1 MIITLPKKKH
11 CIFFFCFFICSS
23 LMAQIKLDSM
33 KNKITA
39 KAEKEISTL
48 ENILSEKM
56 AQIKPDSIK
65 NKITAKAE
73 KEMSTLENILSEK
86 AEKEMSTLKNKIL
99 LQKKVILD
107 SLQERLKA
115 GEILIMNYM
124 LDDINSLVNK
134 VKRDSVTYPAVR
146 VLIPKRDKVE
156 YTYQV
161 NKYDTIQLYIKH
173 KSILKLSAVEVLL
186 GKTPLYSRLKLK
198 KKEAIYVKVPAIE
211 AGEITVKLT
220 NRNYLPFKA
229 TIFVRNLNKEKKVII
244 KEVTDT
250 LYRNDTVMV
259 TKEELLYLPL
269 SEQSFSIGAQL
280 DLTKTPYFT
289 FPIPFDLAK
298 NGKGWVYWIGYNQ
311 KNIDEFKSVV
321 SEKDPLIDFA
331 MDKLHFL
338 PYSEPKGLTCAFVNE
353 SNALKLSRNG
363 AFSPTPL
370 SLSINNGPN
379 YGKILEPT
387 SKYRN
392 KLLYLA
398 CLNNNGVSDQT
409 VYFKSIY
416 LEGKPYTEEVINK
429 IPSLI
434 KYFKIY
440 TE

>member
-1 MIITLPKKKH
+1 MITAFPPKNGY
-11 CIFFFCFFICSS
+11 IFFFCFFIYSS
-23 LMAQIKLDSM
+23 VIAQIKLDDI
-33 KNKITA
+33 KNKLTA
-39 KAEKEISTL
+39 KAEKEISIL
-48 ENILSEKM
+48 EN
-56 AQIKPDSIK
+56 K
-65 NKITAKAE
+65 NP
-73 KEMSTLENILSEK
+73 
-86 AEKEMSTLKNKIL
+86 

-115 GEILIMNYM
+115 GDTLIMHYKLN
-124 LDDINSLVNK
+124 DIKSLINK
-134 VKRDSVTYPAVR
+134 VKKDSVTYPAIR
-146 VLIPKRDKVE
+146 ISIPKRDKVE

-161 NKYDTIQLYIKH
+161 NKSDTIQLYIKH
-173 KSILKLSAVEVLL
+173 KSILKLSSVEVLL

-229 TIFVRNLNKEKKVII
+229 TVFVRNLKKEKKVMLM
-244 KEVTDT
+244 EVTDT
-250 LYRNDTVMV
+250 LFHNDTVMV

-280 DLTKTPYFT
+280 DLTKTPYFM

-353 SNALKLSRNG
+353 SNALKLSRNEQ
-363 AFSPTPL
+363 FSPAPL
-370 SLSINNGPN
+370 SLSLNNGPN

-387 SKYRN
+387 SKYQK

-416 LEGKPYTEEVINK
+416 LEGKPYTEQVINK

>member
-1 MIITLPKKKH
+1 MITAFPPKNGF
-11 CIFFFCFFICSS
+11 IFFFCFFIYSS
-23 LMAQIKLDSM
+23 LLAQIKLDGI
-33 KNKITA
+33 KNKITS
-39 KAEKEISTL
+39 KAEKEILTL
-48 ENILSEKM
+48 EN
-56 AQIKPDSIK
+56 K
-65 NKITAKAE
+65 NP
-73 KEMSTLENILSEK
+73 
-86 AEKEMSTLKNKIL
+86 
-99 LQKKVILD
+99 LQKIVFLD

-115 GEILIMNYM
+115 GDTLIMHYKLN
-124 LDDINSLVNK
+124 DIKSLINK
-134 VKRDSVTYPAVR
+134 TKKDSVIYPAVR
-146 VLIPKRDKVE
+146 ISIPKKDKVE

-161 NKYDTIQLYIKH
+161 NKSDTIQLYIKH
-173 KSILKLSAVEVLL
+173 KSILKLSSVEVLL

-198 KKEAIYVKVPAIE
+198 KKEAIYVKIPAIE

-220 NRNYLPFKA
+220 NRNYFPFKS
-229 TIFVRNLNKEKKVII
+229 TLFVRNLKKEKKVII

-250 LYRNDTVMV
+250 LYHNDTVMV

-269 SEQSFSIGAQL
+269 PEQSFNMGAQL
-280 DLTKTPYFT
+280 DLTKTAYFT

-321 SEKDPLIDFA
+321 SEKEPLIDYA

-387 SKYRN
+387 SKYQK

-416 LEGKPYTEEVINK
+416 LEGKPYTEQVINK

>member
-1 MIITLPKKKH
+1 MITAFPPKNGY
-11 CIFFFCFFICSS
+11 IFFFCFFIYSS
-23 LMAQIKLDSM
+23 VIAQIKLDDI
-33 KNKITA
+33 KNKLAA
-39 KAEKEISTL
+39 KAEKEISIL
-48 ENILSEKM
+48 EN
-56 AQIKPDSIK
+56 K
-65 NKITAKAE
+65 NP
-73 KEMSTLENILSEK
+73 
-86 AEKEMSTLKNKIL
+86 

-115 GEILIMNYM
+115 GDTLIVHYKLN
-124 LDDINSLVNK
+124 DIKSLINK
-134 VKRDSVTYPAVR
+134 VKNDSVTYPAVR
-146 VLIPKRDKVE
+146 ISIPKRDNVE

-161 NKYDTIQLYIKH
+161 NKSDTIQLYIKH
-173 KSILKLSAVEVLL
+173 KSILKLSSVEVLL

-229 TIFVRNLNKEKKVII
+229 TVFVRNLKKEKIVMLM
-244 KEVTDT
+244 EVTDT
-250 LYRNDTVMV
+250 LFHNDTVMV

-269 SEQSFSIGAQL
+269 SEQSFNVGAQL
-280 DLTKTPYFT
+280 DLTKTPYFM

-321 SEKDPLIDFA
+321 SEKEPLIDFA

-363 AFSPTPL
+363 TFSPTPL

-387 SKYRN
+387 SKYQK

-416 LEGKPYTEEVINK
+416 LEGKPYTEQVINK

>member
-1 MIITLPKKKH
+1 MITAFPPKNGY
-11 CIFFFCFFICSS
+11 IFFFCFFIYSS
-23 LMAQIKLDSM
+23 VIAQIKLDDI
-33 KNKITA
+33 KNKLAA
-39 KAEKEISTL
+39 KAEKEISIL
-48 ENILSEKM
+48 EN
-56 AQIKPDSIK
+56 K
-65 NKITAKAE
+65 NP
-73 KEMSTLENILSEK
+73 
-86 AEKEMSTLKNKIL
+86 

-115 GEILIMNYM
+115 GDTLIVHYKLN
-124 LDDINSLVNK
+124 DIKSLINK
-134 VKRDSVTYPAVR
+134 VKNDSVTYPAVR
-146 VLIPKRDKVE
+146 ISIPKRDNVE

-161 NKYDTIQLYIKH
+161 NKSDTIQLYIKH
-173 KSILKLSAVEVLL
+173 KSILKLSSVEVLL

-229 TIFVRNLNKEKKVII
+229 TVFVRNLKKEKKVLLM
-244 KEVTDT
+244 EVTDT
-250 LYRNDTVMV
+250 LFHNDTVMV

-269 SEQSFSIGAQL
+269 SEQSFNMGAQL
-280 DLTKTPYFT
+280 DLTKTPYFM

-321 SEKDPLIDFA
+321 SEKEPLIDFA

-338 PYSEPKGLTCAFVNE
+338 PYSEPKGLTCAFVNQ

-363 AFSPTPL
+363 TFSPTPL

-387 SKYRN
+387 SKYQK

-416 LEGKPYTEEVINK
+416 LEGKPYTEQVINK

>member
-1 MIITLPKKKH
+1 MITAFPQKNGY
-11 CIFFFCFFICSS
+11 IFFFCFFIYSS
-23 LMAQIKLDSM
+23 VIAQIKLDDI
-33 KNKITA
+33 KNKLTA
-39 KAEKEISTL
+39 KAEKEISIL
-48 ENILSEKM
+48 EN
-56 AQIKPDSIK
+56 K
-65 NKITAKAE
+65 NP
-73 KEMSTLENILSEK
+73 
-86 AEKEMSTLKNKIL
+86 

-115 GEILIMNYM
+115 GDTLIMHYKLN
-124 LDDINSLVNK
+124 DIKSVINK
-134 VKRDSVTYPAVR
+134 VKNDSVTYPAVR
-146 VLIPKRDKVE
+146 ISIPKRDKVE

-161 NKYDTIQLYIKH
+161 NKSDTIQLYIKH
-173 KSILKLSAVEVLL
+173 KSILKLSSVEVLL

-198 KKEAIYVKVPAIE
+198 KKEAIYVKIPAIE
-211 AGEITVKLT
+211 TGEITVKLT

-229 TIFVRNLNKEKKVII
+229 TLFVRNLKKEKKVMLM
-244 KEVTDT
+244 EVTDT
-250 LYRNDTVMV
+250 LFHNDTVMV

-269 SEQSFSIGAQL
+269 SEQSFNMGAQL
-280 DLTKTPYFT
+280 NLTKTPYFT

-363 AFSPTPL
+363 QFSPAPL

-387 SKYRN
+387 SKYQK

-416 LEGKPYTEEVINK
+416 LEGKPYTEQVINK

>member
-1 MIITLPKKKH
+1 MITAFPPKNGY
-11 CIFFFCFFICSS
+11 IFFFCFFIYSS
-23 LMAQIKLDSM
+23 VIAQIKLDDI
-33 KNKITA
+33 KNKLAA
-39 KAEKEISTL
+39 KAEKEISIL
-48 ENILSEKM
+48 EN
-56 AQIKPDSIK
+56 K
-65 NKITAKAE
+65 NP
-73 KEMSTLENILSEK
+73 
-86 AEKEMSTLKNKIL
+86 

-115 GEILIMNYM
+115 GDTLIVHYKLN
-124 LDDINSLVNK
+124 DIKSLINK
-134 VKRDSVTYPAVR
+134 VKNDSVTYPAVR
-146 VLIPKRDKVE
+146 ISIPKRDNVE

-161 NKYDTIQLYIKH
+161 NKSDTIQLYIKH
-173 KSILKLSAVEVLL
+173 KSILKLSSVEVLL

-229 TIFVRNLNKEKKVII
+229 TVFVRNLKKEKKVMLM
-244 KEVTDT
+244 EVTDT
-250 LYRNDTVMV
+250 LFHNDTVMV

-269 SEQSFSIGAQL
+269 SEQSFNMGAQL
-280 DLTKTPYFT
+280 DLTKTPYFM

-321 SEKDPLIDFA
+321 SEKEPLIDFA

-338 PYSEPKGLTCAFVNE
+338 PYSEPKGLTCAFVNQ

-363 AFSPTPL
+363 TFSPTPL

-387 SKYRN
+387 SKYQK

-416 LEGKPYTEEVINK
+416 LEGKPYTEQVINK

>member
-1 MIITLPKKKH
+1 MITAFPPKNGY
-11 CIFFFCFFICSS
+11 IFFFCFFIYSS
-23 LMAQIKLDSM
+23 VIAQIKLDDI
-33 KNKITA
+33 KNKLAA
-39 KAEKEISTL
+39 KAEKEISIL
-48 ENILSEKM
+48 EN
-56 AQIKPDSIK
+56 K
-65 NKITAKAE
+65 NP
-73 KEMSTLENILSEK
+73 
-86 AEKEMSTLKNKIL
+86 

-115 GEILIMNYM
+115 GDTLIVHYKLN
-124 LDDINSLVNK
+124 DIKSLINK
-134 VKRDSVTYPAVR
+134 VKNDSVTYPAVR
-146 VLIPKRDKVE
+146 ISIPKRDNVE

-161 NKYDTIQLYIKH
+161 NKSDTIQLYIKH
-173 KSILKLSAVEVLL
+173 KSILKLSSVEVLL

-229 TIFVRNLNKEKKVII
+229 TVFVRNLKKEKKVLLM
-244 KEVTDT
+244 EVTDT
-250 LYRNDTVMV
+250 LFHNDTVMV

-269 SEQSFSIGAQL
+269 SEQSFNMGAQL
-280 DLTKTPYFT
+280 DLTKTPYFM

-321 SEKDPLIDFA
+321 SEKEPLIDFA

-363 AFSPTPL
+363 TFSPTPL

-387 SKYRN
+387 SKYQK

-416 LEGKPYTEEVINK
+416 LEGKPYTEQVINK

>member
-1 MIITLPKKKH
+1 MIPSFLKKFGFV
-11 CIFFFCFFICSS
+11 FFHCFFIYSS
-23 LMAQIKLDSM
+23 VMAQIKLDDI
-33 KNKITA
+33 KDKITS
-39 KAEKEISTL
+39 KAEKEISSL
-48 ENILSEKM
+48 E
-56 AQIKPDSIK
+56 IK
-65 NKITAKAE
+65 NP
-73 KEMSTLENILSEK
+73 LR
-86 AEKEMSTLKNKIL
+86 
-99 LQKKVILD
+99 KKVILD

-115 GEILIMNYM
+115 GDTLIMHYKLN
-124 LDDINSLVNK
+124 DIKSLINK
-134 VKRDSVTYPAVR
+134 AKKDSVTYPAIR
-146 VLIPKRDKVE
+146 ISIPKKDKLE
-156 YTYQV
+156 YAYQV
-161 NKYDTIQLYIKH
+161 DKSDTIHLYIKH
-173 KSILKLSAVEVLL
+173 KSILKLSSVEVLL

-198 KKEAIYVKVPAIE
+198 KKGAINIKIPAIE
-211 AGEITVKLT
+211 AGEITIKLT
-220 NRNYLPFKA
+220 NRNYFPFKA
-229 TIFVRNLNKEKKVII
+229 TLFVRNLKKEKKVII

-250 LYRNDTVMV
+250 LYHNDTVMV

-269 SEQSFSIGAQL
+269 SEQSFRLGAQL
-280 DLTKTPYFT
+280 DLTKTPYFI

-363 AFSPTPL
+363 QFSPAPL
-370 SLSINNGPN
+370 SLSLNNGPN

-387 SKYRN
+387 SKYQK

-416 LEGKPYTEEVINK
+416 LEGKPYTEQVINK

>member
-1 MIITLPKKKH
+1 MITAFPPKNGY
-11 CIFFFCFFICSS
+11 IFFFCFFIYSS
-23 LMAQIKLDSM
+23 VIAQIKLDDI
-33 KNKITA
+33 KNKLAA
-39 KAEKEISTL
+39 KAEKEISIL
-48 ENILSEKM
+48 EN
-56 AQIKPDSIK
+56 K
-65 NKITAKAE
+65 NP
-73 KEMSTLENILSEK
+73 
-86 AEKEMSTLKNKIL
+86 

-115 GEILIMNYM
+115 GDTLIMHYKLN
-124 LDDINSLVNK
+124 DIKSLINK
-134 VKRDSVTYPAVR
+134 VKKDSVTYPAVR
-146 VLIPKRDKVE
+146 ISIPKRDKVE

-161 NKYDTIQLYIKH
+161 NKSDTIQLYIKH
-173 KSILKLSAVEVLL
+173 KSILKLSSVEVLL

-198 KKEAIYVKVPAIE
+198 KKEAIYVKIPAIE

-229 TIFVRNLNKEKKVII
+229 TIFVRNLKKEKKVMLV
-244 KEVTDT
+244 EVTDT
-250 LYRNDTVMV
+250 LFHNDTVMV

-269 SEQSFSIGAQL
+269 SEQSFNMGAQL
-280 DLTKTPYFT
+280 DLTKTPYFV

-321 SEKDPLIDFA
+321 SEKEPLIDFA

-353 SNALKLSRNG
+353 SNALKLSRNST
-363 AFSPTPL
+363 FSPTPL

-379 YGKILEPT
+379 YAKILEPT
-387 SKYRN
+387 SKYQK

-416 LEGKPYTEEVINK
+416 LEGKPYTEQVINK

>member
-1 MIITLPKKKH
+1 MITAFNNKNGY
-11 CIFFFCFFICSS
+11 IFFFCFFIYSPVI
-23 LMAQIKLDSM
+23 AQIKLDDI
-33 KNKITA
+33 KNKLVA
-39 KAEKEISTL
+39 KAEKEISIL
-48 ENILSEKM
+48 EN
-56 AQIKPDSIK
+56 K
-65 NKITAKAE
+65 NP
-73 KEMSTLENILSEK
+73 
-86 AEKEMSTLKNKIL
+86 

-115 GEILIMNYM
+115 GDTLIMHYKLN
-124 LDDINSLVNK
+124 DIKSLINK
-134 VKRDSVTYPAVR
+134 VKKDSVTYPAVR
-146 VLIPKRDKVE
+146 ISIPKRDKVE

-161 NKYDTIQLYIKH
+161 NESDTIQLYIKH
-173 KSILKLSAVEVLL
+173 KSILKLSSVEVLL

-198 KKEAIYVKVPAIE
+198 KKEAIYVKIPAIE

-229 TIFVRNLNKEKKVII
+229 TIFVRNLKKEKKVMLM
-244 KEVTDT
+244 EVTDT
-250 LYRNDTVMV
+250 LFHNDTVMV

-321 SEKDPLIDFA
+321 SEKDPLIDYA

-379 YGKILEPT
+379 YGKILEAT
-387 SKYRN
+387 SKYQK

-416 LEGKPYTEEVINK
+416 LEGKPYTEQVINK

>member
-1 MIITLPKKKH
+1 MITAFPPKNGY
-11 CIFFFCFFICSS
+11 IFFFCFFIYSS
-23 LMAQIKLDSM
+23 VIAQIKLDDI
-33 KNKITA
+33 KNKLAA
-39 KAEKEISTL
+39 KAEKEISIL
-48 ENILSEKM
+48 EN
-56 AQIKPDSIK
+56 K
-65 NKITAKAE
+65 NP
-73 KEMSTLENILSEK
+73 
-86 AEKEMSTLKNKIL
+86 

-115 GEILIMNYM
+115 GDTLIMHYKLN
-124 LDDINSLVNK
+124 DIKSLINK
-134 VKRDSVTYPAVR
+134 VKNDSVTYPAVR
-146 VLIPKRDKVE
+146 ISIPKRDKVE

-161 NKYDTIQLYIKH
+161 NKSDTIQLYIKH
-173 KSILKLSAVEVLL
+173 KSILKLSSVEVLL

-198 KKEAIYVKVPAIE
+198 KKEAIYVKIPAIE
-211 AGEITVKLT
+211 TGEITVKLT

-229 TIFVRNLNKEKKVII
+229 TVFVRNLKKEKKVMLM
-244 KEVTDT
+244 EVTDT
-250 LYRNDTVMV
+250 LFHNDTVMV

-280 DLTKTPYFT
+280 DLTKTPYFM

-321 SEKDPLIDFA
+321 SEKEPLIDFA

-363 AFSPTPL
+363 AFSPTQL

-379 YGKILEPT
+379 YGKILEAT
-387 SKYRN
+387 SKYQ
-392 KLLYLA
+392 KKFLYLA

-416 LEGKPYTEEVINK
+416 LEGKPYTEQVINK

>member
-1 MIITLPKKKH
+1 
-11 CIFFFCFFICSS
+11 
-23 LMAQIKLDSM
+23 MAQIKLDDI
-33 KNKITA
+33 KNKLTA
-39 KAEKEISTL
+39 KAEKEISNL
-48 ENILSEKM
+48 EN
-56 AQIKPDSIK
+56 K
-65 NKITAKAE
+65 NP
-73 KEMSTLENILSEK
+73 
-86 AEKEMSTLKNKIL
+86 
-99 LQKKVILD
+99 LQKKVFLD

-115 GEILIMNYM
+115 GDTLIMHYK
-124 LDDINSLVNK
+124 LDDIKSLVNK
-134 VKRDSVTYPAVR
+134 AKKDSVTYPAVR
-146 VLIPKRDKVE
+146 ILIPKKDKVE

-161 NKYDTIQLYIKH
+161 NKSDTIQLYIKH
-173 KSILKLSAVEVLL
+173 KSILKLSSVEVLL

-198 KKEAIYVKVPAIE
+198 KKEVIYVKIPAVE

-220 NRNYLPFKA
+220 NRNYLSFKA
-229 TIFVRNLNKEKKVII
+229 TIFVRNLNKEKKVML

-250 LYRNDTVMV
+250 LYHNDTLMV

-269 SEQSFSIGAQL
+269 SEQSFNMGAQL
-280 DLTKTPYFT
+280 DLTKTPYFI

-298 NGKGWVYWIGYNQ
+298 NGKGWVYWIGFNQ

-321 SEKDPLIDFA
+321 SEKEPLIDFA

-370 SLSINNGPN
+370 ALSINNGPN

-387 SKYRN
+387 SKYQK

-398 CLNNNGVSDQT
+398 CLNNNGVTDQT

-416 LEGKPYTEEVINK
+416 LEGKPYTEQVINK

>member
-1 MIITLPKKKH
+1 MITAFTNKNGY
-11 CIFFFCFFICSS
+11 IFFFCFFIYSPVI
-23 LMAQIKLDSM
+23 AQIKLDDI
-33 KNKITA
+33 KNKLAA
-39 KAEKEISTL
+39 KAEKEISIL
-48 ENILSEKM
+48 EN
-56 AQIKPDSIK
+56 K
-65 NKITAKAE
+65 NP
-73 KEMSTLENILSEK
+73 
-86 AEKEMSTLKNKIL
+86 

-115 GEILIMNYM
+115 GDTLIMHYKLN
-124 LDDINSLVNK
+124 DIKSLINK
-134 VKRDSVTYPAVR
+134 TKKDSVIYPAVR
-146 VLIPKRDKVE
+146 ISIPKKDKVE

-161 NKYDTIQLYIKH
+161 NKSDTIQLYIKH
-173 KSILKLSAVEVLL
+173 KSILKLSSVEVLL

-198 KKEAIYVKVPAIE
+198 KKEAIYVKIPAIE

-220 NRNYLPFKA
+220 NRNYFPFKS
-229 TIFVRNLNKEKKVII
+229 TLFVRNLKKEKKVII

-250 LYRNDTVMV
+250 LYHNDTVMV

-269 SEQSFSIGAQL
+269 SEQSFNMGAQL

-321 SEKDPLIDFA
+321 SEKEPLIDYA

-387 SKYRN
+387 SKYQK

-416 LEGKPYTEEVINK
+416 LEGKPYTEQVINK

>member
-1 MIITLPKKKH
+1 MIPSFLKKFGFV
-11 CIFFFCFFICSS
+11 FFHCFFIYSS
-23 LMAQIKLDSM
+23 VMAQIKLDDI
-33 KNKITA
+33 KDKITS
-39 KAEKEISTL
+39 KAEKEISSL
-48 ENILSEKM
+48 E
-56 AQIKPDSIK
+56 IK
-65 NKITAKAE
+65 NP
-73 KEMSTLENILSEK
+73 LR
-86 AEKEMSTLKNKIL
+86 
-99 LQKKVILD
+99 KKVILD

-115 GEILIMNYM
+115 GDTLIMHYKLN
-124 LDDINSLVNK
+124 DIKSLINK
-134 VKRDSVTYPAVR
+134 AKKDSVTYPAIR
-146 VLIPKRDKVE
+146 ISIPKKDKLE
-156 YTYQV
+156 YAYQV
-161 NKYDTIQLYIKH
+161 DKSDTIHLYIKH
-173 KSILKLSAVEVLL
+173 KSILKLSSVEVLL

-198 KKEAIYVKVPAIE
+198 KKGAINVKIPAIE
-211 AGEITVKLT
+211 AGEITIKLT
-220 NRNYLPFKA
+220 NRNYFPFKA
-229 TIFVRNLNKEKKVII
+229 TLFVRNLKKEKKVII

-250 LYRNDTVMV
+250 LYHNDTVMV

-269 SEQSFSIGAQL
+269 SEQSFSLGAQL
-280 DLTKTPYFT
+280 DLTKTPYFI

-363 AFSPTPL
+363 QFSPAPL
-370 SLSINNGPN
+370 SLSLNNGPN

-387 SKYRN
+387 SKYQK

-416 LEGKPYTEEVINK
+416 LEGKPYTEQVINK

>member
-1 MIITLPKKKH
+1 MITAFPPKNGY
-11 CIFFFCFFICSS
+11 IFFFCFFIYSS
-23 LMAQIKLDSM
+23 VIAQIKLDDI
-33 KNKITA
+33 KNKLAA
-39 KAEKEISTL
+39 KAEKEISIL
-48 ENILSEKM
+48 EN
-56 AQIKPDSIK
+56 K
-65 NKITAKAE
+65 NP
-73 KEMSTLENILSEK
+73 
-86 AEKEMSTLKNKIL
+86 

-115 GEILIMNYM
+115 GDTLIVHYKLN
-124 LDDINSLVNK
+124 DIKSLINK
-134 VKRDSVTYPAVR
+134 VKNDSVTYPAVR
-146 VLIPKRDKVE
+146 ISIPKRDNVE

-161 NKYDTIQLYIKH
+161 NKSDTIQLYIKH
-173 KSILKLSAVEVLL
+173 KSILKLSSVEVLL

-229 TIFVRNLNKEKKVII
+229 TVFVRNLKKEKKVMLM
-244 KEVTDT
+244 EVTDT
-250 LYRNDTVMV
+250 LFHNDTVMV

-269 SEQSFSIGAQL
+269 SEQSFNMGAQL
-280 DLTKTPYFT
+280 DLTKTPYFM

-321 SEKDPLIDFA
+321 SEKEPLIDFA

-363 AFSPTPL
+363 TFSPTPL

-387 SKYRN
+387 SKYQK

-416 LEGKPYTEEVINK
+416 LEGKPYTEQVINK

>member
-1 MIITLPKKKH
+1 MITAFPPKNGY
-11 CIFFFCFFICSS
+11 IFFFCFFIYSS
-23 LMAQIKLDSM
+23 VIAQIKLDDI
-33 KNKITA
+33 KNKLTA
-39 KAEKEISTL
+39 KAEKEISIL
-48 ENILSEKM
+48 EN
-56 AQIKPDSIK
+56 K
-65 NKITAKAE
+65 NP
-73 KEMSTLENILSEK
+73 
-86 AEKEMSTLKNKIL
+86 

-115 GEILIMNYM
+115 GDTLIMHYKLN
-124 LDDINSLVNK
+124 DIKSLINK
-134 VKRDSVTYPAVR
+134 VKKDSVTYPAVR
-146 VLIPKRDKVE
+146 ISIPKRDKVE

-161 NKYDTIQLYIKH
+161 NKSDTIQLYIKH
-173 KSILKLSAVEVLL
+173 KSILKLSSVEVLL

-198 KKEAIYVKVPAIE
+198 KKEAIYVKIPAIE
-211 AGEITVKLT
+211 TGEITVKLT

-229 TIFVRNLNKEKKVII
+229 TLFVRNLKKEKKVMLM
-244 KEVTDT
+244 EVTDT
-250 LYRNDTVMV
+250 LFHNDTVMV

-269 SEQSFSIGAQL
+269 SEQSFNMGAQL
-280 DLTKTPYFT
+280 NLTKTPFFT

-338 PYSEPKGLTCAFVNE
+338 PYSEQKGLTCAFVNE

-363 AFSPTPL
+363 QFSPAPL

-387 SKYRN
+387 SKYQK

-416 LEGKPYTEEVINK
+416 LEGKPYTEQVINK

>member
-1 MIITLPKKKH
+1 MIPSFLKKFGFV
-11 CIFFFCFFICSS
+11 FFHCFFIYSS
-23 LMAQIKLDSM
+23 VMAQIKLDDI
-33 KNKITA
+33 KDKITS
-39 KAEKEISTL
+39 KAEKEISSL
-48 ENILSEKM
+48 E
-56 AQIKPDSIK
+56 IK
-65 NKITAKAE
+65 NP
-73 KEMSTLENILSEK
+73 LR
-86 AEKEMSTLKNKIL
+86 
-99 LQKKVILD
+99 KKVILD

-115 GEILIMNYM
+115 GDTLIMHYKLN
-124 LDDINSLVNK
+124 DIKSLINK
-134 VKRDSVTYPAVR
+134 AKKDSVTYPAIR
-146 VLIPKRDKVE
+146 ISIPKKDKLE
-156 YTYQV
+156 YAYQV
-161 NKYDTIQLYIKH
+161 DKSDTIHLYIKH
-173 KSILKLSAVEVLL
+173 KSILKLSSVEVLL

-198 KKEAIYVKVPAIE
+198 KKGAINVKIPAIE
-211 AGEITVKLT
+211 AGEITIKLT
-220 NRNYLPFKA
+220 NRNYFPFKA
-229 TIFVRNLNKEKKVII
+229 TLFVRNLKKEKKVII

-250 LYRNDTVMV
+250 LYHNDTVMV

-269 SEQSFSIGAQL
+269 SEQSFSLGAQL
-280 DLTKTPYFT
+280 DLTKTPYFI

-363 AFSPTPL
+363 QFSPAPL
-370 SLSINNGPN
+370 SLSLNNGPN

-387 SKYRN
+387 SKYQK

-409 VYFKSIY
+409 VYFKSVY
-416 LEGKPYTEEVINK
+416 LEGKPYTEQVINK

>member
-1 MIITLPKKKH
+1 MITSFPEKFGY
-11 CIFFFCFFICSS
+11 IFFYCFFIYSS
-23 LMAQIKLDSM
+23 VMAQIKLDDI
-33 KNKITA
+33 KNKLTA
-39 KAEKEISTL
+39 KAEKEISIL
-48 ENILSEKM
+48 EN
-56 AQIKPDSIK
+56 K
-65 NKITAKAE
+65 NP
-73 KEMSTLENILSEK
+73 
-86 AEKEMSTLKNKIL
+86 

-115 GEILIMNYM
+115 GDTLIMHYKLN
-124 LDDINSLVNK
+124 DIKSLINK
-134 VKRDSVTYPAVR
+134 VKKDSVTYPAVR
-146 VLIPKRDKVE
+146 ISIPKRDKVE

-161 NKYDTIQLYIKH
+161 NKSDTLQLYIKH
-173 KSILKLSAVEVLL
+173 KSILKLSSVEVLL

-198 KKEAIYVKVPAIE
+198 KKEAIYVKIPAIE
-211 AGEITVKLT
+211 TGEITVKLT

-229 TIFVRNLNKEKKVII
+229 TLFVRNLKKEKKVMLM
-244 KEVTDT
+244 EVTDT
-250 LYRNDTVMV
+250 LFHNDTVMV

-269 SEQSFSIGAQL
+269 SEQSFNMGAQL
-280 DLTKTPYFT
+280 NLTKTPYFT

-338 PYSEPKGLTCAFVNE
+338 PYSEPKGITCAFVNE

-363 AFSPTPL
+363 QFSPAPL

-387 SKYRN
+387 SKYQK

-409 VYFKSIY
+409 VYFKSVY
-416 LEGKPYTEEVINK
+416 LEGKPYTEQVINK

>member
-1 MIITLPKKKH
+1 MINAFTNKNGY
-11 CIFFFCFFICSS
+11 IFFFCFFIYSS
-23 LMAQIKLDSM
+23 VIAQIKLDDI
-33 KNKITA
+33 KNKLTA
-39 KAEKEISTL
+39 KAEKEISIL
-48 ENILSEKM
+48 EN
-56 AQIKPDSIK
+56 K
-65 NKITAKAE
+65 NP
-73 KEMSTLENILSEK
+73 
-86 AEKEMSTLKNKIL
+86 

-115 GEILIMNYM
+115 GDTLIMHYKLN
-124 LDDINSLVNK
+124 DIKSVINK
-134 VKRDSVTYPAVR
+134 VKNDSVTYPAVR
-146 VLIPKRDKVE
+146 ISIPKRDKVE

-161 NKYDTIQLYIKH
+161 NKSDTIQLYIKH
-173 KSILKLSAVEVLL
+173 KSILKLSSVEVLL

-198 KKEAIYVKVPAIE
+198 KKEAIYVKIPAIE
-211 AGEITVKLT
+211 TGEITVKLT

-229 TIFVRNLNKEKKVII
+229 TLFVRNLKKEKKVMLM
-244 KEVTDT
+244 EVTDT
-250 LYRNDTVMV
+250 LFHNDTVMV

-269 SEQSFSIGAQL
+269 SEQSFNMGAQL
-280 DLTKTPYFT
+280 NLTKTPYFT

-363 AFSPTPL
+363 QFSPAPL

-387 SKYRN
+387 SKYQK

-416 LEGKPYTEEVINK
+416 LEGKPYTEQVINK

>member
-1 MIITLPKKKH
+1 MITAFPPKNGY
-11 CIFFFCFFICSS
+11 IFFFCFFIYSS
-23 LMAQIKLDSM
+23 VIAQIKLDDI
-33 KNKITA
+33 KNKLAA
-39 KAEKEISTL
+39 KAEKEISIL
-48 ENILSEKM
+48 EN
-56 AQIKPDSIK
+56 K
-65 NKITAKAE
+65 NP
-73 KEMSTLENILSEK
+73 
-86 AEKEMSTLKNKIL
+86 

-115 GEILIMNYM
+115 GDTLIMHYKLN
-124 LDDINSLVNK
+124 DIKSLINK
-134 VKRDSVTYPAVR
+134 VKKDSVTYPAVR
-146 VLIPKRDKVE
+146 ISIPKRDKVE

-161 NKYDTIQLYIKH
+161 NKSDTIQIYIKH
-173 KSILKLSAVEVLL
+173 KSILKLSSVEVLL

-198 KKEAIYVKVPAIE
+198 KKEAIYVKIPAIE
-211 AGEITVKLT
+211 TGEITVKLT

-229 TIFVRNLNKEKKVII
+229 TVFVRNLKKEKKVMLM
-244 KEVTDT
+244 EVTDT
-250 LYRNDTVMV
+250 LFHNDTVMV

-280 DLTKTPYFT
+280 DLTKTPYFM

-363 AFSPTPL
+363 QFSPAPL

-379 YGKILEPT
+379 YGQILEPT
-387 SKYRN
+387 SKYQK

-409 VYFKSIY
+409 VYFKSVY
-416 LEGKPYTEEVINK
+416 LEGKPYTEQVINK

>member
-1 MIITLPKKKH
+1 MITAFPKKNGY
-11 CIFFFCFFICSS
+11 IFFFCFFIYSS
-23 LMAQIKLDSM
+23 VMAQIKLDDI
-33 KNKITA
+33 KNKLTA
-39 KAEKEISTL
+39 KAEKEISVL
-48 ENILSEKM
+48 EN
-56 AQIKPDSIK
+56 K
-65 NKITAKAE
+65 NP
-73 KEMSTLENILSEK
+73 
-86 AEKEMSTLKNKIL
+86 
-99 LQKKVILD
+99 LQKKVFLD

-115 GEILIMNYM
+115 GDTLIMHYK
-124 LDDINSLVNK
+124 LIDIKSLINK
-134 VKRDSVTYPAVR
+134 AKKDSVTYPAVR
-146 VLIPKRDKVE
+146 ISIPKKDKLE
-156 YTYQV
+156 YAYQV
-161 NKYDTIQLYIKH
+161 DKSDTIQLYIKH
-173 KSILKLSAVEVLL
+173 KSILKLSSVEVLL

-198 KKEAIYVKVPAIE
+198 KKEAIYVKIPAIE

-220 NRNYLPFKA
+220 NRNYFPFKS
-229 TIFVRNLNKEKKVII
+229 TLFVRNLKKEKKVII

-250 LYRNDTVMV
+250 LYHNDTVMV

-269 SEQSFSIGAQL
+269 SEQSFNMGAQL

-321 SEKDPLIDFA
+321 SEKEPLIDYA

-387 SKYRN
+387 SKYQK

-416 LEGKPYTEEVINK
+416 LEGKPYTEQVINK

>member
-1 MIITLPKKKH
+1 MITAFPKKNGY
-11 CIFFFCFFICSS
+11 IFFFCFFIYSS
-23 LMAQIKLDSM
+23 VMAQIKLDDI
-33 KNKITA
+33 KNKLTA
-39 KAEKEISTL
+39 KAEKEISVL
-48 ENILSEKM
+48 EN
-56 AQIKPDSIK
+56 K
-65 NKITAKAE
+65 NP
-73 KEMSTLENILSEK
+73 
-86 AEKEMSTLKNKIL
+86 
-99 LQKKVILD
+99 LQKKVFLD

-115 GEILIMNYM
+115 GDTLIMHYKLN
-124 LDDINSLVNK
+124 DIKSLINK
-134 VKRDSVTYPAVR
+134 SKKDSVIYPAVR
-146 VLIPKRDKVE
+146 ISIPKKDKVE

-161 NKYDTIQLYIKH
+161 NKSDTIQLYIKH
-173 KSILKLSAVEVLL
+173 KSILKLSSVEVLL
-186 GKTPLYSRLKLK
+186 GKTPLFSKLKLK
-198 KKEAIYVKVPAIE
+198 KKEAIYVKIPAIE

-220 NRNYLPFKA
+220 NRNYFSFKS
-229 TIFVRNLNKEKKVII
+229 TLFVRNLKKEKKVII

-250 LYRNDTVMV
+250 LYHNDTVMV

-269 SEQSFSIGAQL
+269 SEQSFNMGAQL

-311 KNIDEFKSVV
+311 KNIDEFKSMV
-321 SEKDPLIDFA
+321 SEKEPLIDYA

-363 AFSPTPL
+363 TFSPTPL

-387 SKYRN
+387 SKYQK

-416 LEGKPYTEEVINK
+416 LEGKPYTEQVINK

>member
-1 MIITLPKKKH
+1 MITAFPKKNGF
-11 CIFFFCFFICSS
+11 IFFFCFFIYSS
-23 LMAQIKLDSM
+23 LMAQIKLDDI
-33 KNKITA
+33 KNKIAA
-39 KAEKEISTL
+39 KAEKEISIL
-48 ENILSEKM
+48 EN
-56 AQIKPDSIK
+56 K
-65 NKITAKAE
+65 NP
-73 KEMSTLENILSEK
+73 
-86 AEKEMSTLKNKIL
+86 

-115 GEILIMNYM
+115 GDTLIMHYK
-124 LDDINSLVNK
+124 LDDIKSLINK
-134 VKRDSVTYPAVR
+134 AKKDSVTYPAVR
-146 VLIPKRDKVE
+146 ISIPKKDKVE

-161 NKYDTIQLYIKH
+161 NKSDTIQLYIKH
-173 KSILKLSAVEVLL
+173 KSILKLSSVEVLL

-198 KKEAIYVKVPAIE
+198 KKEAIYVKIPAIE

-220 NRNYLPFKA
+220 NRNYLPFKS
-229 TIFVRNLNKEKKVII
+229 TIFVRNLKKEKKVMLI
-244 KEVTDT
+244 EVTDT
-250 LYRNDTVMV
+250 LFHNDTVMF

-269 SEQSFSIGAQL
+269 SEQSFNMGAQL
-280 DLTKTPYFT
+280 DLTKTPYFM

-321 SEKDPLIDFA
+321 SEKEPLIDFA

-363 AFSPTPL
+363 TFSPTPL

-387 SKYRN
+387 SKYQK

-416 LEGKPYTEEVINK
+416 LEGKPYTEQVINK

>member
-1 MIITLPKKKH
+1 MITAFTNKNGY
-11 CIFFFCFFICSS
+11 IFFFCFFIYSPVI
-23 LMAQIKLDSM
+23 AQIKLDDI
-33 KNKITA
+33 KNKLVA
-39 KAEKEISTL
+39 KAEKEISIL
-48 ENILSEKM
+48 EN
-56 AQIKPDSIK
+56 K
-65 NKITAKAE
+65 NP
-73 KEMSTLENILSEK
+73 
-86 AEKEMSTLKNKIL
+86 

-115 GEILIMNYM
+115 GDTLIMHYKLN
-124 LDDINSLVNK
+124 DIKSLINK
-134 VKRDSVTYPAVR
+134 VKKDSVTYPAVR
-146 VLIPKRDKVE
+146 ISIPKRDKVE

-161 NKYDTIQLYIKH
+161 NESDTIQLYIKH
-173 KSILKLSAVEVLL
+173 KSILKLSSVEVLL

-198 KKEAIYVKVPAIE
+198 KKEAIYVKIPAIE

-229 TIFVRNLNKEKKVII
+229 TVFVRNLKKEKKVMLM
-244 KEVTDT
+244 EVTDT
-250 LYRNDTVMV
+250 LFHNDTVMV

-321 SEKDPLIDFA
+321 SEKDPLIDYA

-379 YGKILEPT
+379 YGKILEAT
-387 SKYRN
+387 SKYQK

-416 LEGKPYTEEVINK
+416 LEGKPYTEQVINK
-429 IPSLI
+429 IPSII

>member
-1 MIITLPKKKH
+1 MITAFTNKNGY
-11 CIFFFCFFICSS
+11 IFFFCFFIYSS
-23 LMAQIKLDSM
+23 VMAQIKLDDI
-33 KNKITA
+33 KNKLAA
-39 KAEKEISTL
+39 KAEKEISIL
-48 ENILSEKM
+48 EN
-56 AQIKPDSIK
+56 K
-65 NKITAKAE
+65 NP
-73 KEMSTLENILSEK
+73 
-86 AEKEMSTLKNKIL
+86 

-107 SLQERLKA
+107 SLQQKLKA
-115 GEILIMNYM
+115 GDTLIMHYKLN
-124 LDDINSLVNK
+124 DIKSLINK
-134 VKRDSVTYPAVR
+134 VKKDSVTYPAVR
-146 VLIPKRDKVE
+146 ISIPKRDKVE

-161 NKYDTIQLYIKH
+161 NESDTIQLYIKH
-173 KSILKLSAVEVLL
+173 KSILKLSSVEVLL

-198 KKEAIYVKVPAIE
+198 KKEAIYVKIPAIE

-229 TIFVRNLNKEKKVII
+229 TVFVRNLKKEKKVMLM
-244 KEVTDT
+244 EVTDT
-250 LYRNDTVMV
+250 LFHNDTVMV

-321 SEKDPLIDFA
+321 SEKDPLIDYA

-379 YGKILEPT
+379 YGKILEAT
-387 SKYRN
+387 SKYQK

-416 LEGKPYTEEVINK
+416 LEGKPYTEQVINK

>member
-1 MIITLPKKKH
+1 MITAFPPKNGY
-11 CIFFFCFFICSS
+11 IFFFCFFIYSS
-23 LMAQIKLDSM
+23 VIAQIKLDDI
-33 KNKITA
+33 KNKLTA
-39 KAEKEISTL
+39 KAEKEISIL
-48 ENILSEKM
+48 EN
-56 AQIKPDSIK
+56 K
-65 NKITAKAE
+65 NP
-73 KEMSTLENILSEK
+73 
-86 AEKEMSTLKNKIL
+86 

-115 GEILIMNYM
+115 GDTLIMHYKLN
-124 LDDINSLVNK
+124 DIKSVINK
-134 VKRDSVTYPAVR
+134 VKNDSVTYPAVR
-146 VLIPKRDKVE
+146 ISIPKRDKVE

-161 NKYDTIQLYIKH
+161 NKSDTIQLYIKH
-173 KSILKLSAVEVLL
+173 KSILKLSSVEVLL

-198 KKEAIYVKVPAIE
+198 KKEAIYVKIPAIE
-211 AGEITVKLT
+211 TGEITVKLT

-229 TIFVRNLNKEKKVII
+229 TLFVRNLKKEKKVMLM
-244 KEVTDT
+244 EVTDT
-250 LYRNDTVMV
+250 LFHNDTVMV

-269 SEQSFSIGAQL
+269 SEQSFNMGAQL
-280 DLTKTPYFT
+280 NLTKTPYFT

-321 SEKDPLIDFA
+321 SEKEPLIDYA

-363 AFSPTPL
+363 QFSPAPL

-387 SKYRN
+387 SKYQK

-416 LEGKPYTEEVINK
+416 LEGKPYTEQVINK

>member
-1 MIITLPKKKH
+1 MITAFPPKNGY
-11 CIFFFCFFICSS
+11 IFFFCFFIYSS
-23 LMAQIKLDSM
+23 VIAQIKLDDI
-33 KNKITA
+33 KNKLAA
-39 KAEKEISTL
+39 KAEKEISIL
-48 ENILSEKM
+48 EN
-56 AQIKPDSIK
+56 K
-65 NKITAKAE
+65 NP
-73 KEMSTLENILSEK
+73 
-86 AEKEMSTLKNKIL
+86 

-115 GEILIMNYM
+115 GDTLIIHYKLN
-124 LDDINSLVNK
+124 DIKSLINK
-134 VKRDSVTYPAVR
+134 VKKDSVTYPAVR
-146 VLIPKRDKVE
+146 ISIPKRDKVE

-161 NKYDTIQLYIKH
+161 NKSDTIQLYIKH
-173 KSILKLSAVEVLL
+173 KSILKLSSVEVLL

-198 KKEAIYVKVPAIE
+198 KKEAIYVKVPAVE

-229 TIFVRNLNKEKKVII
+229 TVFVRNLKKEKKVMLM
-244 KEVTDT
+244 EVTDT
-250 LYRNDTVMV
+250 LFHNDTVMV

-280 DLTKTPYFT
+280 DLTKTPYFM

-321 SEKDPLIDFA
+321 SEKEPLIDYA

-387 SKYRN
+387 SKYQK

-416 LEGKPYTEEVINK
+416 LEGKPYTEQVINK

>member
-1 MIITLPKKKH
+1 MITAFPPKNGY
-11 CIFFFCFFICSS
+11 IFFFCFFIYSS
-23 LMAQIKLDSM
+23 VIAQIKLDDI
-33 KNKITA
+33 KNKLAA
-39 KAEKEISTL
+39 KAEKEISIL
-48 ENILSEKM
+48 EN
-56 AQIKPDSIK
+56 K
-65 NKITAKAE
+65 NP
-73 KEMSTLENILSEK
+73 
-86 AEKEMSTLKNKIL
+86 

-115 GEILIMNYM
+115 GDTLIVHYKLN
-124 LDDINSLVNK
+124 DIKSLINK
-134 VKRDSVTYPAVR
+134 VKNDSVTYPAVR
-146 VLIPKRDKVE
+146 ISIPKRDNVE

-161 NKYDTIQLYIKH
+161 NKSDTIQLYIKH
-173 KSILKLSAVEVLL
+173 KSILKLSSVEVLL

-229 TIFVRNLNKEKKVII
+229 TVFVRNLKKEKKVMLM
-244 KEVTDT
+244 EVTDT
-250 LYRNDTVMV
+250 LFHNDTLMV

-269 SEQSFSIGAQL
+269 SEQSFNVGAQL
-280 DLTKTPYFT
+280 DLTKTPYFM

-321 SEKDPLIDFA
+321 SEKEPLIDFA

-363 AFSPTPL
+363 TFSPTPL

-387 SKYRN
+387 SKYQK

-416 LEGKPYTEEVINK
+416 LEGKPYTEQVINK

>member
-1 MIITLPKKKH
+1 MITAFTNKNGY
-11 CIFFFCFFICSS
+11 IFFFCFFIYSPVI
-23 LMAQIKLDSM
+23 AQIKLDDI
-33 KNKITA
+33 KNKLAA
-39 KAEKEISTL
+39 KAEKEISIL
-48 ENILSEKM
+48 EN
-56 AQIKPDSIK
+56 K
-65 NKITAKAE
+65 NP
-73 KEMSTLENILSEK
+73 
-86 AEKEMSTLKNKIL
+86 

-115 GEILIMNYM
+115 GDTLIMHYKLN
-124 LDDINSLVNK
+124 DIKSLINK
-134 VKRDSVTYPAVR
+134 TKKDSVIYPAVR
-146 VLIPKRDKVE
+146 ISIPKKDKVE

-161 NKYDTIQLYIKH
+161 NKSDTIQLYIKH
-173 KSILKLSAVEVLL
+173 KSILKLSSVEVLL

-198 KKEAIYVKVPAIE
+198 KKEAIYVKIPAIE

-220 NRNYLPFKA
+220 NRNYFSFKS
-229 TIFVRNLNKEKKVII
+229 TLFVRNLKKEKKVII

-250 LYRNDTVMV
+250 LYHNDTVMV

-269 SEQSFSIGAQL
+269 SEQSFNMGAQL

-321 SEKDPLIDFA
+321 SEKEPLIDYA

-379 YGKILEPT
+379 YGKILERT
-387 SKYRN
+387 SKYQK

-416 LEGKPYTEEVINK
+416 LEGKPYTEQVINK

>member
-1 MIITLPKKKH
+1 MITAFPPKNGY
-11 CIFFFCFFICSS
+11 IFFFCFFIYSS
-23 LMAQIKLDSM
+23 VIAQIKLDDI
-33 KNKITA
+33 KNKLAA
-39 KAEKEISTL
+39 KAEKEISIL
-48 ENILSEKM
+48 EN
-56 AQIKPDSIK
+56 K
-65 NKITAKAE
+65 NP
-73 KEMSTLENILSEK
+73 
-86 AEKEMSTLKNKIL
+86 

-115 GEILIMNYM
+115 GDTLIMHYKLN
-124 LDDINSLVNK
+124 DIKSLINK
-134 VKRDSVTYPAVR
+134 VKNDSVTYPAVR
-146 VLIPKRDKVE
+146 ISIPKRDKVE

-161 NKYDTIQLYIKH
+161 NKSDTIQLYIKH
-173 KSILKLSAVEVLL
+173 KSILKLSSVEVLL

-198 KKEAIYVKVPAIE
+198 KKEAIYVKIPAIE
-211 AGEITVKLT
+211 TGEITVKLT

-229 TIFVRNLNKEKKVII
+229 TLFVRNLKKEKKVMLM
-244 KEVTDT
+244 EVTDT
-250 LYRNDTVMV
+250 LFHNDTVMV

-269 SEQSFSIGAQL
+269 SEQSFNMGAQL
-280 DLTKTPYFT
+280 NLTKTPYFT

-363 AFSPTPL
+363 QFSPAPL

-387 SKYRN
+387 SKYQK

-416 LEGKPYTEEVINK
+416 LEGKPYTEQVINK

>member
-1 MIITLPKKKH
+1 MITAFPPKNGY
-11 CIFFFCFFICSS
+11 IFFFCFFIYSS
-23 LMAQIKLDSM
+23 VIAQIKLDDI
-33 KNKITA
+33 KNKLAA
-39 KAEKEISTL
+39 KAEKEISIL
-48 ENILSEKM
+48 EN
-56 AQIKPDSIK
+56 K
-65 NKITAKAE
+65 NP
-73 KEMSTLENILSEK
+73 
-86 AEKEMSTLKNKIL
+86 

-115 GEILIMNYM
+115 GDTLIMHYKLN
-124 LDDINSLVNK
+124 DIKSLINK
-134 VKRDSVTYPAVR
+134 VKKDSVTYPAVR
-146 VLIPKRDKVE
+146 ISIPKRDKVE

-161 NKYDTIQLYIKH
+161 NKSDTIQLYIKH
-173 KSILKLSAVEVLL
+173 KSILKLSSVEVLL

-229 TIFVRNLNKEKKVII
+229 TVFVRNLKKEKKVMLM
-244 KEVTDT
+244 EVTDT
-250 LYRNDTVMV
+250 LFHNDTVMV

-269 SEQSFSIGAQL
+269 SEQSFNMGAQL
-280 DLTKTPYFT
+280 NLTKTPYFT

-321 SEKDPLIDFA
+321 SEKEPLIDYA

-387 SKYRN
+387 SKYQK

-416 LEGKPYTEEVINK
+416 LEGKPYTEQVINK

>member
-1 MIITLPKKKH
+1 MITAFPPKNGF
-11 CIFFFCFFICSS
+11 IFFFCFFIYSS
-23 LMAQIKLDSM
+23 LLAQIKLDGI
-33 KNKITA
+33 KNKITS
-39 KAEKEISTL
+39 KAEKEILTL
-48 ENILSEKM
+48 EN
-56 AQIKPDSIK
+56 K
-65 NKITAKAE
+65 NP
-73 KEMSTLENILSEK
+73 
-86 AEKEMSTLKNKIL
+86 
-99 LQKKVILD
+99 LQKKVFLD

-115 GEILIMNYM
+115 GDTLIMHYKLN
-124 LDDINSLVNK
+124 DIKSLINK
-134 VKRDSVTYPAVR
+134 TKKDSVIYPAIR
-146 VLIPKRDKVE
+146 ISIPKKDKVE

-161 NKYDTIQLYIKH
+161 NKSDTIQLYIKH
-173 KSILKLSAVEVLL
+173 KSILKLSSVEVLL

-198 KKEAIYVKVPAIE
+198 KKEAIYVKIPAID

-220 NRNYLPFKA
+220 NRNYFPFKS
-229 TIFVRNLNKEKKVII
+229 TLFVRNLKKEKKVII

-250 LYRNDTVMV
+250 LYHNDTVMV

-269 SEQSFSIGAQL
+269 SEQSFNMGAQL

-321 SEKDPLIDFA
+321 SEKEPLIDYA

-387 SKYRN
+387 SKYQK

-416 LEGKPYTEEVINK
+416 LEGKPYTEQVINK

>member
-1 MIITLPKKKH
+1 MITAFPPKNGY
-11 CIFFFCFFICSS
+11 IFFFCFFIYSS
-23 LMAQIKLDSM
+23 VIAQIKLDDI
-33 KNKITA
+33 KNKLAA
-39 KAEKEISTL
+39 KAEKEISIL
-48 ENILSEKM
+48 EN
-56 AQIKPDSIK
+56 K
-65 NKITAKAE
+65 NP
-73 KEMSTLENILSEK
+73 
-86 AEKEMSTLKNKIL
+86 

-115 GEILIMNYM
+115 GDTLIMHYK
-124 LDDINSLVNK
+124 LDDIKSLINK
-134 VKRDSVTYPAVR
+134 AKKDSVTYPAVR
-146 VLIPKRDKVE
+146 ISIPKKDKVE

-161 NKYDTIQLYIKH
+161 NKSDTIQLYIKH
-173 KSILKLSAVEVLL
+173 KSILKLSSVEVLL

-198 KKEAIYVKVPAIE
+198 KKEAIYVKIPAIE

-220 NRNYLPFKA
+220 NRNYLPFKS
-229 TIFVRNLNKEKKVII
+229 TIFVRNLKKEKKVMLM
-244 KEVTDT
+244 EVTDT
-250 LYRNDTVMV
+250 LFHNDTVMV

-269 SEQSFSIGAQL
+269 SEQSFNMGAQL
-280 DLTKTPYFT
+280 DLTKTPYFM

-321 SEKDPLIDFA
+321 SEKEPLIDFA

-363 AFSPTPL
+363 TFSPTPL

-387 SKYRN
+387 SKYQK

-416 LEGKPYTEEVINK
+416 LEGKPYTEQVINK